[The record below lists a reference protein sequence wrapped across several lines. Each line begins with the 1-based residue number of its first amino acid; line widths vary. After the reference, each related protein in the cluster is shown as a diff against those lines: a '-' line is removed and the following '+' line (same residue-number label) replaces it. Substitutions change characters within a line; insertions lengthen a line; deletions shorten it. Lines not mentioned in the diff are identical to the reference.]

1 MFTVSI
7 GKAETSCPDKITL
20 TSGMVKAVQVA
31 FTFSEEWDGFNRIAV
46 FSNGS
51 TTVDVTLDEEDKC
64 HIPHEV
70 LATAGKDVSVGV
82 YGSKGEGDDYVAIPT
97 AKCSLGKVVEGVDPS
112 GEEPSS
118 PTPTAW
124 DELNIKVENLSKEII
139 DARNNAYT
147 KDESDLLL
155 DAHSIALRKTVS
167 LTGDELEGK
176 KDAEHIH
183 VMSATKGNKVVFG
196 EEYTHTGRYF
206 GYVGVKNLKESGRI
220 TLVAEIDID
229 SDFDMSKARVQA
241 YYQETIGGASKP
253 EGTVVGIPM
262 NGKNYIIY
270 TFSVDSSKP
279 VRGFYFDAQGA
290 NTPTVKI
297 TLRDVRSYSNCEIM
311 RSYSTGD
318 IKDWKCEIYEGMNT
332 VVPTIGEYGILTVSN
347 DRGNKSLR
355 AVSFSKAMD
364 VEVLL
369 YKPKDSVFA
378 TKEEVSNLSEQVS
391 GVLSGKGLTFM
402 QYGAGV
408 KIPLEP
414 NCLYYLRCNK
424 DTIYYYL
431 NGSKLSQYTS
441 GFGDG
446 LVMMASNIY
455 NGSHINFFAAPS
467 SGFMDFSMNGY
478 TISTKDGDEVY
489 AMSSSDTVN
498 VWKVNA

>member
-167 LTGDELEGK
+167 LKGDELEGK

-183 VMSATKGNKVVFG
+183 VMSATNKNAVVFN

-206 GYVGVKNLKESGRI
+206 GYVGVKNLSGLGYAC
-220 TLVAEIDID
+220 LVAEIDID
-229 SDFDMSKARVQA
+229 TDFDMSKARIQA
-241 YYQETIGGASKP
+241 YYQETIGGANKA
-253 EGTVVGIPM
+253 EGTLIGIPM

-270 TFSVDSSKP
+270 PLTLTSSKP
-279 VRGFYFDAQGA
+279 VRGFYFDAQGT

-297 TLRDVRSYSNCEIM
+297 TLRDVRVYQKQTV
-311 RSYSTGD
+311 RRGVSTTGL
-318 IKDWKCEIYEGMNT
+318 KDWKCEIYNEVGA
-332 VVPTIGEYGILTVSN
+332 VVSEIGEHCIIPRGTTVEAISLSN
-347 DRGNKSLR
+347 P
-355 AVSFSKAMD
+355 MD
-364 VEVLL
+364 AEILL

-424 DTIYYYL
+424 DTIYYYK
-431 NGSKLSQYTS
+431 NGEKLSQYTS

-446 LVMMASNIY
+446 LVMMASNIFQ
-455 NGSHINFFAAPS
+455 GAHVNFFAAPS
-467 SGFMDFSMNGY
+467 TGFMDYSMNGY
-478 TISTKDGDEVY
+478 TITTTDGDDVY
-489 AMSSSDTVN
+489 AMSSSDVVN
-498 VWKVNA
+498 VWKFKA